1 MKAQNKHILIAQL
14 FMPSDAHILRGL
26 LEAQNIT
33 VFMFDEGFSSLTP
46 ADAVA
51 VGGIKLH
58 VPFEQ
63 KEEAEK
69 IVDTFYENL
78 KEESI
83 PKCANCDSVNLKY
96 DLVEHLKHISI
107 NLLVSLTSANASHGV
122 RKFKK
127 CLDCGYRN

>member
-1 MKAQNKHILIAQL
+1 MKKQNKHILIAQL

-33 VFMFDEGFSSLTP
+33 VFMFDEGFASLTP

-69 IVDTFYENL
+69 IVDKFYDNL

-83 PKCANCDSVNLKY
+83 VKCANCDSTNLRH
-96 DLVEHLKHISI
+96 DVLEHTKHILI
-107 NLLVSLTSANASHGV
+107 NILTFMTGTNESPGT
-122 RKFKK
+122 RRFMK
-127 CLDCGYRN
+127 CLDCGYQN